1 MDHLDSYRRH
11 ISSSE
16 RPFQLPQ
23 LSAISEGVREEVSEL
38 VTLCLEVLVMEEEK
52 VVEYV
57 SHYSLLLDIPR
68 AVAAISNVSKLSIMA
83 ACWRVLA
90 TTSEGKETVVTA

>member
-1 MDHLDSYRRH
+1 M
-11 ISSSE
+11 
-16 RPFQLPQ
+16 
-23 LSAISEGVREEVSEL
+23 AT
-38 VTLCLEVLVMEEEK
+38 VTVKVIVMEEEK